1 MTSLYNCRHS
11 GDQYRIS
18 KFDLHF
24 DLESSYLCT
33 EAECECP
40 AGHRP
45 TCRHR
50 QMLPKF
56 IQRSHI
62 GDEWF
67 FDFDRGG
74 WVQGPSQPA
83 ASDESEGS
91 FLTEEEL
98 APAGLGSDLAP
109 QAPTTPAPQPSPSV
123 MEMLEASVASEAS
136 ALGVPEETYVVGPVT
151 YAPMPP
157 LPAGVTII
165 GLDDPALL
173 HNAIADAVGE
183 PSAKITP
190 TPTIRRRI

>member
-18 KFDLHF
+18 KFDSHF

-33 EAECECP
+33 ESECECP

-50 QMLPKF
+50 EMLPKF

-74 WVQGPSQPA
+74 WIQGQVDPDNTSL
-83 ASDESEGS
+83 EG
-91 FLTEEEL
+91 
-98 APAGLGSDLAP
+98 LAP
-109 QAPTTPAPQPSPSV
+109 QAPTTPAQVDSDLLGNLGKSNQRLIAEAQPLAIYSGPNAPD
-123 MEMLEASVASEAS
+123 LASEAS
-136 ALGVPEETYVVGPVT
+136 ALGVPATV
-151 YAPMPP
+151 AS
-157 LPAGVTII
+157 I
-165 GLDDPALL
+165 G
-173 HNAIADAVGE
+173 
-183 PSAKITP
+183 
-190 TPTIRRRI
+190 TIRRRI